1 MISAI
6 HLVWIIPTCA
16 VLGAMILAFFVGASQ
31 NIKEDEA
38 YQQGFMEG
46 KRIMSRKIEV
56 PLAQTLEELFDRG
69 FESDFYKFKETTGG
83 IIYRE
88 EKSGQLCM
96 VFIDNVE
103 ELGEYYQNELI
114 GITDEGNYQRP
125 IIKAK

>member
-6 HLVWIIPTCA
+6 HLVWIIPTCV
-16 VLGAMILAFFVGASQ
+16 VLGAMTLAFFMGASQ
-31 NIKEDEA
+31 NNKEYEA
-38 YQQGFMEG
+38 YQQGLMEG
-46 KRIMSRKIEV
+46 SRIMGKHIEV

-83 IIYRE
+83 IIYE
-88 EKSGQLCM
+88 VQKSSQLCM

-103 ELGEYYQNELI
+103 ELGEYYQNKLI
-114 GITDEGNYQRP
+114 GINDEGSYQRP